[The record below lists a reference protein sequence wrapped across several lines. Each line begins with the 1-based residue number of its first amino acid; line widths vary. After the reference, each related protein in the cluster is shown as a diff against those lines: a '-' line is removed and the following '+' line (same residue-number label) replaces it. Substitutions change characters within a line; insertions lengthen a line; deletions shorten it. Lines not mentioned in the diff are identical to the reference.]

1 MSSKILSTA
10 IIGLEAVGVEVEA
23 DIGGGELGSFSIVG
37 LPDMAV
43 SEAKERVRSAIKNS
57 GFDFPR
63 LKVTVNLAPANLK
76 KHGPVYDL
84 PIAISILLALNKI
97 RVSSELL
104 AKTWFVGELALD
116 GSLRS
121 VDGVLAAAF
130 QARDSKMKA
139 IFVPAINAAEA
150 KLVNKLEVF
159 GGENLRQIVDHL
171 IGKKPIIPTVFEAV
185 LFETKKAPWDFSQ
198 ISGQDHAKRALTIAA
213 AGAHNILMSGPP
225 GSGKTMLARALP
237 SILPDL
243 TLEEALELTRIY
255 SVAGALSPGQ
265 AVINYRP
272 WRAPHHTSSVPAIIG
287 GGTWP
292 KPGEVSLA
300 HRGVLFL
307 DEFGEFP
314 RSVLEALRQPLEDG
328 VLTVARAATSLT
340 FPAKFMLVASM
351 NPCPC
356 GFLYDREKP
365 CRCTASQ
372 VSAYRRKLSGP
383 ILDRIDLYLEVPR
396 LPFKELNVKGAISSQ
411 ELKEQVAK
419 ARARQTERFI
429 KTPFLT
435 NEEMNVEGVRQFCQ
449 LDQETRRLL
458 EKSVEQLNLSPRSY
472 FRVLKV
478 ARTIAD
484 LAGHSELRLTDIAEA
499 LQYRPSANL
508 S

>member
-10 IIGLEAVGVEVEA
+10 IVGLEAVEVEVEA
-23 DIGGGELGSFSIVG
+23 DIGGGELGTFSMVG

-84 PIAISILLALNKI
+84 PIALSILMALGKI
-97 RVSSELL
+97 KIAPEVL
-104 AKTWFVGELALD
+104 AKTWFIGELALD
-116 GSLRS
+116 GTLRS
-121 VDGVLAAAF
+121 VEGVLAGAF
-130 QARDSKMKA
+130 KA
-139 IFVPAINAAEA
+139 QELGLEAMFVPASNAHEA
-150 KLVNKLEVF
+150 KLVNNLEIF
-159 GGENLRQIVDHL
+159 AGRNLRQVVDHL
-171 IGKKPIIPTVFEAV
+171 SGKNLIIPTEFEAI
-185 LFETKKAPWDFSQ
+185 LFKARSAPWDFSQ

-243 TLEEALELTRIY
+243 NLEEALELTRIY
-255 SVAGALSPGQ
+255 SVAGALPSGQ
-265 AVINYRP
+265 AVINSRP
-272 WRAPHHTSSVPAIIG
+272 WRSPHHSSSVPAIIG
-287 GGTWP
+287 GGSWP

-314 RSVLEALRQPLEDG
+314 RAVIEALRQPLEDG
-328 VLTVARAATSLT
+328 VLTVARASTSLT

-383 ILDRIDLYLEVPR
+383 IMDRIDLYLEVPR
-396 LPFKELNVKGAISSQ
+396 LPFKELEVQGSVSSA
-411 ELKEQVAK
+411 ELKAQVVR
-419 ARARQTERFI
+419 ARAIQTERFA
-429 KTPFLT
+429 KTKFLT
-435 NEEMNVEGVRQFCQ
+435 NEEMTVEGVRQFCV
-449 LDQETRRLL
+449 LDQDTKHLL
-458 EKSVEQLNLSPRSY
+458 EKSVEQLHLSPRGY

-484 LAGHSELRLTDIAEA
+484 LAGHPDLSLTDVAEA
-499 LQYRPSANL
+499 LQYRPSINL

>member
-10 IIGLEAVGVEVEA
+10 IIGLEAVEVEVEA

-84 PIAISILLALNKI
+84 PIALSILSALGKI
-97 RVSSELL
+97 KISPEVLTKS
-104 AKTWFVGELALD
+104 WFIGELALD
-116 GSLRS
+116 GTLRP

-130 QARDSKMKA
+130 KA
-139 IFVPAINAAEA
+139 QDLGLEAMFVPESNAHEA
-150 KLVNKLEVF
+150 KLINNLAIF
-159 GGENLRQIVDHL
+159 AGSNLRQVVDHL
-171 IGKKPIIPTVFEAV
+171 SGKHLIEPTAFEAI
-185 LFETKKAPWDFSQ
+185 LFEAKIAPWDFSQ

-243 TLEEALELTRIY
+243 TLDEALELTRIY
-255 SVAGALSPGQ
+255 SVAGALPSGQ
-265 AVINYRP
+265 AVINSRP
-272 WRAPHHTSSVPAIIG
+272 WRSPHHSSSVPAIIG

-292 KPGEVSLA
+292 KPGEISLA

-328 VLTVARAATSLT
+328 VLTVARASTSLT
-340 FPAKFMLVASM
+340 FPANFMLVASM

-396 LPFKELNVKGAISSQ
+396 LPFKELDTKGLVSSE
-411 ELKEQVAK
+411 ELKEQVVK
-419 ARARQTERFI
+419 ARAIQAERFA

-435 NEEMNVEGVRQFCQ
+435 NEEMTVEGVRQFCSP
-449 LDQETRRLL
+449 DQDTRRLL
-458 EKSVEQLNLSPRSY
+458 EKSVEQLHLSPRGY

-484 LAGHSELRLTDIAEA
+484 LAGHEELLLTDVAEA
-499 LQYRPSANL
+499 LQYRSGSNIG
-508 S
+508 